1 MMSNYVGI
9 AFGILAGIS
18 IASMAIFVRM
28 ATRKGGDAFT
38 AVIVSLVLNLVIII
52 PAVAVIYY
60 PEYGIT
66 LRSCLAFIGAGM
78 TGTLVGRVLYF
89 EGISRVGASRADAI
103 KATMPIFATMTAIV
117 VLGENPITL
126 HILAI
131 VAVVVGVWIISSEMV
146 TQRGISGAN
155 VGKVGDIIYP
165 LGAAIFFGFEPIF
178 ARIGVLEGTP
188 AQVGVSIK
196 ILIAAVGFLLYFA
209 WKKEF
214 PDVKKFLENRE
225 TAKWYILAGL
235 ANTAMMIFYYAAIEK
250 APVIFVVPFLQTSPL
265 FVVIFSYIWIQDI
278 ERVSWRLVLG
288 VLVMICAAVTIT
300 TIA

>member
-155 VGKVGDIIYP
+155 AVSYTHLTLP
-165 LGAAIFFGFEPIF
+165 T
-178 ARIGVLEGTP
+178 TP
-188 AQVGVSIK
+188 YV
-196 ILIAAVGFLLYFA
+196 
-209 WKKEF
+209 
-214 PDVKKFLENRE
+214 
-225 TAKWYILAGL
+225 
-235 ANTAMMIFYYAAIEK
+235 
-250 APVIFVVPFLQTSPL
+250 
-265 FVVIFSYIWIQDI
+265 
-278 ERVSWRLVLG
+278 
-288 VLVMICAAVTIT
+288 
-300 TIA
+300 

>member
-1 MMSNYVGI
+1 MSNYVGI

-89 EGISRVGASRADAI
+89 EGIGRVGASRADAI
-103 KATMPIFATMTAIV
+103 KAPMPIFATMTAIV

>member
-89 EGISRVGASRADAI
+89 EGISRVGASRADSI

-117 VLGENPITL
+117 VLGENPITP

-146 TQRGISGAN
+146 TQRSISGAN

-225 TAKWYILAGL
+225 TAKSKFEKLFKL
-235 ANTAMMIFYYAAIEK
+235 NLHIEH
-250 APVIFVVPFLQTSPL
+250 
-265 FVVIFSYIWIQDI
+265 
-278 ERVSWRLVLG
+278 VLSKIDTKQ
-288 VLVMICAAVTIT
+288 L
-300 TIA
+300 